1 MKTLINLGVI
11 IFFIYIFSDID
22 FDKVNKK
29 VVENANISQSDSVV
43 EIVDNSVTSRNISI
57 QRSFKIVCLGEVGI
71 SDIQDTI
78 VEVIQIFKSQGI
90 SLTFEYQGKVESI
103 DEYMI
108 NDDNGIPT
116 EIMDNQKF
124 LQSFSD
130 DKSVV
135 FLTNKRLYDSNIRGY
150 VRGYSTGFNV
160 ISRIDGGIFKET
172 LVHELGHI
180 LGLSHCDD
188 LSCVMAIN
196 NDDYDSGLFCTKC
209 KNSLN
214 IYE

>member
-1 MKTLINLGVI
+1 MKTLLNLGVI

-22 FDKVNKK
+22 FDKVKK
-29 VVENANISQSDSVV
+29 SVIEDANLSQPDSVV
-43 EIVDNSVTSRNISI
+43 EIVDNSVPSRNISI
-57 QRSFKIVCLGEVGI
+57 QRSFKIVCLGDVNI
-71 SDIQDTI
+71 NDIQDTI

-90 SLTFEYQGKVESI
+90 SLTFEYQGRVESI
-103 DEYMI
+103 NEYMI

-116 EIMDNQKF
+116 EIMDNQRF
-124 LQSFSD
+124 LQSYSD

-180 LGLSHCDD
+180 LGLEHCDD

-196 NDDYDSGLFCTKC
+196 NDEYDSGLFCKKC
-209 KNSLN
+209 KNRLN